1 METKTLTIQE
11 VGQKL
16 GLTTHTL
23 RFWEKELDGIIVP
36 LRTKGGQRRYTPE
49 HLFVI
54 GEIQRMK
61 SLGLSLTSIKHNLNS
76 GNESPVTSSGTTH
89 VDLLADRIAD
99 LVRSAIYQFFEGKP
113 TKG

>member
-1 METKTLTIQE
+1 MKTKTLTIHE

-23 RFWEKELDGIIVP
+23 RFWEKELGGLIVP

-61 SLGLSLTSIKHNLNS
+61 SLGLSLTSIKDKLNNS
-76 GNESPVTSSGTTH
+76 NGSPVTDSGTSQ

-99 LVRSAIYQFFEGKP
+99 LVRSALYQFFEGKVA
-113 TKG
+113 KE